1 MKLVHSYFFP
11 IVTAILFVLA
21 ISSGVISAGENPAV
35 SPVIA
40 FIAKALLALA
50 YIALAGWFLFAFTR
64 SDHEMPTFEEDAEQR
79 AAMFRFAYF
88 FSIFSFALLVLPFTA
103 MVRSSD
109 TLPDAGPI
117 RLLRACVEQT
127 AAPARAASAPS
138 PIDYCPESKG
148 SPKLVTYPWLI
159 AVGGVVARQCDAED
173 VYCFKLETPAPM
185 TSAAAMAAA
194 AAASAASAAAQQA
207 PGSPQAAAAASAATA
222 AASAATAAEAAENK
236 SKPSGISNM
245 YRVSGGFVVPFYVV
259 VFAFVGGVVNLTR
272 RVPEYQKRSSVH
284 FAGTVTE
291 SRVTLLEAREFVVF
305 QLMQLLSSPFVAMLA
320 YYALEP
326 KSVASAVGVA
336 FFSGFATESVLL
348 LLRGMFAGLRPEPTK
363 TAAADLTTAAT
374 TQVEVAALDA
384 SKAPVKDAKIELR
397 IGTNPIPIVKMTD
410 AAGKALFPGVL
421 VGLVQVDASRAADG
435 QALPALKA
443 VSTNV
448 QLKGGAKET
457 IDLTMAVVA
466 APPLQPQPQPATTA
480 QVEVTALD
488 GAKAPLKN
496 VKVEMRFGT
505 SPAVSQITDASG
517 KAVFANVPAGPVQI
531 EASRATPADAPG
543 TPALKAMPVIVQL
556 KAGAKEKIDLTLT
569 AVPLPPATAQVEV
582 TALDDKKSPLK
593 DAEIKLRAGTDS
605 NPIVKKTDASG
616 KATFPGLPVGTV
628 QIEAS
633 FPPPSDARGKPT
645 LKAPSMSVQLKAGS
659 KELVELTLL

>member
-185 TSAAAMAAA
+185 TSAAAVAAAAAASAASAAAQQAPGSPQAAAAASAATAAASAATAAEAAENKSKLSDIPMTSAAAVAAA

-374 TQVEVAALDA
+374 TQVEV
-384 SKAPVKDAKIELR
+384 
-397 IGTNPIPIVKMTD
+397 
-410 AAGKALFPGVL
+410 
-421 VGLVQVDASRAADG
+421 
-435 QALPALKA
+435 
-443 VSTNV
+443 
-448 QLKGGAKET
+448 
-457 IDLTMAVVA
+457 
-466 APPLQPQPQPATTA
+466 
-480 QVEVTALD
+480 TALD

-633 FPPPSDARGKPT
+633 FPPPFDAQGKPT

>member
-185 TSAAAMAAA
+185 TSAAAVAAA

-374 TQVEVAALDA
+374 TQVEV
-384 SKAPVKDAKIELR
+384 
-397 IGTNPIPIVKMTD
+397 
-410 AAGKALFPGVL
+410 
-421 VGLVQVDASRAADG
+421 
-435 QALPALKA
+435 
-443 VSTNV
+443 
-448 QLKGGAKET
+448 
-457 IDLTMAVVA
+457 
-466 APPLQPQPQPATTA
+466 
-480 QVEVTALD
+480 TALD